1 MIPSGSYMKYFFGGL
16 LVGQIMRE
24 SNIQLEWFS
33 CRNNR
38 MNFNKFI
45 LHLYLIYYNFLLSG
59 HYVTFQVTGTILPQ
73 TNAPWVMSRIFRELN
88 SLTFLVM
95 FTIQKKNKPVVLFY
109 RSSVKSLLL
118 LCFAVIL
125 IVYNEADLI
134 NSKLLKC

>member
-1 MIPSGSYMKYFFGGL
+1 MFPSRSYMKYFFGGL
-16 LVGQIMRE
+16 LVGKIMRE

>member
-1 MIPSGSYMKYFFGGL
+1 MIPSRSYMKYFFGGL
-16 LVGQIMRE
+16 LVGKIMRE

-45 LHLYLIYYNFLLSG
+45 LHLYFIYYNFLLSG
-59 HYVTFQVTGTILPQ
+59 HYVTFQVTRTILPQ

-95 FTIQKKNKPVVLFY
+95 FTIQKKTKPVVLFY

>member
-1 MIPSGSYMKYFFGGL
+1 MTPSRSYMKYFFGGL
-16 LVGQIMRE
+16 LVGPIMCE

-45 LHLYLIYYNFLLSG
+45 LHLYLIDYNFLLSG
-59 HYVTFQVTGTILPQ
+59 HYVTLGDRNNIAPNKCPLGYVKNIQRPQ
-73 TNAPWVMSRIFRELN
+73 LSNF
-88 SLTFLVM
+88 
-95 FTIQKKNKPVVLFY
+95 QKKNKPVVLFY

-134 NSKLLKC
+134 NSKVLKC

>member
-1 MIPSGSYMKYFFGGL
+1 MIPSRSYMKYFFGGL

-118 LCFAVIL
+118 SCFAVIL

>member
-1 MIPSGSYMKYFFGGL
+1 MFPSRSYMKYFFGGL
-16 LVGQIMRE
+16 LVGKIMRE

-33 CRNNR
+33 CRKNR

-45 LHLYLIYYNFLLSG
+45 LHLYFIYYNFLLSG

-88 SLTFLVM
+88 SLTFLVTFM
-95 FTIQKKNKPVVLFY
+95 IQKKNKPVVLFD